1 MLKPPRASAD
11 AAPAE
16 LQPASLQAIG
26 ALGERLAQ
34 VTDEAALAEIA
45 TSATPALLGARVV
58 GWLTEQHERCEGA
71 DWDETS
77 RLVIRRAALSALPRA
92 GRCVVLD
99 GESLP
104 PAIAAGLDGGAV
116 VAAALRVQ
124 RDPVG
129 VLVAVLAPPD
139 SATQSALSLLAQL
152 ASSCLAGLRVAQLLR
167 TEARELEA
175 QLDVRSR
182 ELRRAEQQIINS
194 DRLATLG
201 TLVAGIG
208 HEITNPLA
216 TVMLNNGALVNR
228 LARAGLPAGLLT
240 EAQRLVAENDEALER
255 IRGLV
260 GELRTFARKDDDSM
274 HPLDLRPVIESSL
287 RLCRAHLRHVDLH
300 VELAALPAVRGSS
313 SRLGQVFLNLL
324 VNAAQAVHGAVQP
337 RISVRAQP
345 NGERVRVGV
354 SDNGPGVPDALK
366 PRIFDM
372 FFTTKA
378 AHEGTGLGLAIAK
391 DIVVRHGGTIELESQ
406 PGAGATFWVDLP
418 TLAADAASASAGSR
432 RATPSSPGI
441 KPARRKPSMPQ
452 MAAKPEP
459 RARLLIIDDEVMIL
473 RALERELENDF
484 EVVSARS
491 SEEALAAVQAGRFDV
506 VLCDVNLAGENGY
519 DVVQR
524 LDGLAT
530 GLAARSVF
538 MSGGP
543 IATAPRAGTRFVA
556 KPFQVPALLQILR
569 GIVAAAATA

>member
-1 MLKPPRASAD
+1 MLQPPRASEGD
-11 AAPAE
+11 AASSGSGPDV
-16 LQPASLQAIG
+16 QPASLQALG

-34 VTDEAALAEIA
+34 VTDETALADLA
-45 TSATPALLGARVV
+45 TAAAPSLLGARVV
-58 GWLTEQHERCEGA
+58 GWLTEAHERCAGA

-77 RLVIRRAALSALPRA
+77 RLVLRRAALAAPLRA
-92 GRCVVLD
+92 GRCVVL
-99 GESLP
+99 EAAVLP
-104 PAIAAGLDGGAV
+104 PTIASALAGGAV
-116 VAAALRVQ
+116 VAAPLRMQ

-129 VLVAVLAPPD
+129 VLVAVLDRPD
-139 SATQSALSLLAQL
+139 TQAQTLLAMLAQL
-152 ASSCLAGLRVAQLLR
+152 ASSCLGGLRMADLLR
-167 TEARELEA
+167 SEARELES
-175 QLDVRSR
+175 QLDARSR

-260 GELRTFARKDDDSM
+260 GELRTFSRKDDDSM
-274 HPLDLRPVIESSL
+274 HPIDLRPVIESAL

-300 VELAALPAVRGSS
+300 VELATLPAVRGSA

-337 RISVRAQP
+337 RISLRATTV
-345 NGERVRVGV
+345 GERVRVGV
-354 SDNGPGVPDALK
+354 ADNGPGVPDAVRPK
-366 PRIFDM
+366 IFEM

-378 AHEGTGLGLAIAK
+378 AHEGTGLGLAIAR
-391 DIVVRHGGTIELESQ
+391 DIIVKHGGTIELESEA
-406 PGAGATFWVDLP
+406 GAGATFWVDLP
-418 TLAADAASASAGSR
+418 TLAADAAAGSR
-432 RATPSSPGI
+432 RGLPSSPGI
-441 KPARRKPSMPQ
+441 KPARRKPSMPHL
-452 MAAKPEP
+452 AARPEP
-459 RARLLIIDDEVMIL
+459 RPRLLIIDDEVMIL
-473 RALERELENDF
+473 RALERELDSDF

-491 SEEALAAVQAGRFDV
+491 SEEALVAVQAGRFDA

-519 DVVQR
+519 EVVQR
-524 LDGLAT
+524 LDGLAA
-530 GLAARSVF
+530 GLATRTVF

-543 IATAPRAGTRFVA
+543 IAEKPRATGSGKFVA
-556 KPFQVPALLQILR
+556 KPFQVPALLQLLR
-569 GIVAAAATA
+569 GVAAG